1 MTLLPK
7 RITEEQISKFKQ
19 WPREYRLV
27 FALIDGNRTSLHIAS
42 LLRWPPERVVE
53 VLHELHARRFIGL

>member
-7 RITEEQISKFKQ
+7 RITEEQVSKFKQ

-27 FALIDGNRTSLHIAS
+27 FGLIDGNRTSVHIAS
-42 LLRWPPERVVE
+42 LLHWPSERVVE